1 VSALVV
7 ETLFSG
13 AAMTVVVVLTVTLWR
28 RVHHARRLAWSE
40 LRLTYDEAPDPAI
53 QALSLLRL

>member
-1 VSALVV
+1 
-7 ETLFSG
+7 
-13 AAMTVVVVLTVTLWR
+13 MTVVVVLTVTLWR